1 MNTYDFIMSNVIKY
15 LLLFVFEKKEKPK
28 ITEPHLALIKMQGW
42 CAYQERAQQEARDKL
57 YELGMWPEA
66 VENIISKLIEDNF
79 LNEER
84 FAMQFARGKFNLK
97 KWGRIKI
104 RMELK
109 QRRISDYCL
118 KKAMQ
123 QIDETEYIKTLKK
136 LMDVKRK
143 LLKEKNHIKLKYKL
157 MSYALS
163 KGYEKDLI
171 FDVLND
177 KEEEF

>member
-1 MNTYDFIMSNVIKY
+1 M
-15 LLLFVFEKKEKPK
+15 FEKKEKPK
-28 ITEPHLALIKMQGW
+28 ITEPHLALIKMQSW

-84 FAMQFARGKFNLK
+84 FAMQFARGKFNIK

-109 QRRISDYCL
+109 QKRISEYCL

-136 LMDVKRK
+136 LIEVKRK
-143 LLKEKNHIKLKYKL
+143 LINEKNAVKLKYKL
-157 MSYALS
+157 MNYALS
-163 KGYEKDLI
+163 KGYEKDLV

-177 KEEEF
+177 TEV